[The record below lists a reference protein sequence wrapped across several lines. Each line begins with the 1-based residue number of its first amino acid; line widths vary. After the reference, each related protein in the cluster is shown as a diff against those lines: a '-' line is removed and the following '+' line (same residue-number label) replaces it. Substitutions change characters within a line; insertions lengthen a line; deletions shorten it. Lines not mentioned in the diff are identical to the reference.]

1 MRSRR
6 LSTVRNR
13 EPDPEKVSVYADLAS
28 LTQHPG
34 WPTLVRVIEDEIDA
48 LRRLTI
54 ANTLHGD
61 GPVNTDAIQQSRGFL
76 KGVRYI
82 LKVAGGAERNLEA
95 ELQKRTTEEAS

>member
-13 EPDPEKVSVYADLAS
+13 EADPDKIAVYADLAA

-34 WPTLVRVIEDEIDA
+34 WPTLVRVVEDEIEA
-48 LRRLTI
+48 LKRLTI
-54 ANTLHGD
+54 SNALYD
-61 GPVNTDAIQQSRGFL
+61 SGPVNTVAILESRGFL
-76 KGVRYI
+76 KGARYI